1 MTVAELRLIHPSAP
15 PAGHTDRR
23 PTRTFQ
29 KTTLPSNHINLH
41 LTVLRRILLR
51 AVLRW
56 GLDWCLTSYMPSGAF
71 PIGKRRWTLQ
81 PCHNSRTSS
90 QQDLTTFT
98 PPRAKHHHLESVSN
112 PRHHDRAS
120 SLILSTPTSNPNK
133 STDMAGGGKGTRRLC
148 VALRKASRAN
158 RMRRKDRR
166 QDGRKGRCA
175 SQNSKVALRQ
185 SRSSS
190 K

>member
-1 MTVAELRLIHPSAP
+1 VHDLSLCGQRWYPFQILSLLHIDSYSSFSDHMLGRLVLSSSVD
-15 PAGHTDRR
+15 DRR
-23 PTRTFQ
+23 RTTAHTSVRATTWAYRPASYANIPK
-29 KTTLPSNHINLH
+29 KTTLASNHINLH
-41 LTVLRRILLR
+41 LTVLRRILLL

-133 STDMAGGGKGTRRLC
+133 SSDMAGGGKGTR
-148 VALRKASRAN
+148 
-158 RMRRKDRR
+158 
-166 QDGRKGRCA
+166 
-175 SQNSKVALRQ
+175 
-185 SRSSS
+185 
-190 K
+190 